1 MTRRNQMLA
10 EQTPSRPSFQVAT
23 HMHAEGINARHAT
36 AVTLVIGLLLGALFN
51 LLWSHFPPLAALGL
65 WPLGLG
71 VACVGRVLGQLR
83 RGAAPAWGLA
93 IAGQALGLL
102 GLGLLFLAQL
112 LG

>member
-1 MTRRNQMLA
+1 MLA
-10 EQTPSRPSFQVAT
+10 EQTPSRTTFQVAP
-23 HMHAEGINARHAT
+23 HIGAEGMHDRRAT
-36 AVTLVIGLLLGALFN
+36 AVTLVSGLLLGALFN
-51 LLWSHFPPLAALGL
+51 LLWPHFPLLARVGL

-71 VACVGRVLGQLR
+71 VVCVGRVLGQLS
-83 RGAAPAWGLA
+83 RGSAPAWGLA